1 MTRRT
6 AVRKHNAKVAARTK
20 SPSKTPNR
28 ITTTTIHAP
37 AAPPKDWFDEMCASS
52 KASKRLEAV
61 LVGNQ
66 IIFRL
71 SAGPTAGNSEPYFLV
86 QDPKSQWWY
95 LVWDVNT
102 PGGPFHG
109 KYQKGQA

>member
-1 MTRRT
+1 MR
-6 AVRKHNAKVAARTK
+6 
-20 SPSKTPNR
+20 
-28 ITTTTIHAP
+28 
-37 AAPPKDWFDEMCASS
+37 ASS
-52 KASKRLEAV
+52 KASKLLEAV

-109 KYQKGQA
+109 KYRKGQT